1 MKRTITILLAAVFS
15 VGLCFAENWPDGS
28 KMDKWFTSGPEK
40 IKGQQAKRYVIT
52 DYGVVKD
59 STVLQTAAIQK
70 IIDMVSEKGGGTIVV
85 PEGTFLTSS
94 IFFKSGTHL
103 YLEKGAVLKGSDD
116 VSDYHI
122 VPVHIEGVI
131 QNYIAALVNA
141 YDVDGFSI
149 RGEGVIDGNGLRYWR
164 DFWTRRKVNPKC
176 TNLEAL
182 RPRLFYAAN
191 SNNVTLEGVTL
202 RNPGFWTTHFYKC
215 DHVLIKDIVI
225 FAPKTPVPAPSSDGV
240 DVDACNNVH
249 ITGCKFQNSDD
260 LIAIKGGK
268 GPWADTDP
276 DNGTNSNILVENC
289 WFGPG
294 SAMVTFGSECVGGR
308 NLILRN
314 CVGAGSSR
322 VLWLKMRPDTPQR
335 YEYILVENITGT
347 VGYFFYVHPWTQF
360 FDLKDRKDIPMSYG
374 EHITMR
380 NCNVTCTRKAID
392 VVENPEQYLLS
403 DIVYENLTLT
413 ETEEAK
419 ADQEARKKA
428 PKGDGASHEW
438 SGGPG
443 NKNR

>member
-1 MKRTITILLAAVFS
+1 MKKILASLSIILALGS
-15 VGLCFAENWPDGS
+15 VCRADVWPDGS
-28 KMDKWFTSGPEK
+28 KMDKWFTSKVETLR
-40 IKGQQAKRYVIT
+40 GQQARRFVLT
-52 DYGVVKD
+52 DHGVVKD
-59 STVLQTAAIQK
+59 STLLQTQAIQK
-70 IIDMVSEKGGGTIVV
+70 VIDLAAEQGGGTIVV
-85 PEGTFLTSS
+85 PEGVYLTSS
-94 IFFKSGTHL
+94 LFFKSGTHL

-116 VSDYHI
+116 VSDYAI

-131 QNYIAALVNA
+131 QPYIAALVNA
-141 YDVDGFSI
+141 YDVDGFSV

-182 RPRLFYAAN
+182 RPRLFYAAG

-215 DHVLIKDIVI
+215 DHVRIKDIVI
-225 FAPKTPVPAPSSDGV
+225 FAPKSPVPAPSSDGV

-249 ITGCKFQNSDD
+249 ISGCRFQNSDD

-276 DNGTNSNILVENC
+276 DNGTNSNILIEDC

-308 NLILRN
+308 NIILRN

-322 VLWLKMRPDTPQR
+322 VLWLKMRPDTPQK

-347 VGYFFYVHPWTQF
+347 VGNFFYVHPWTQF
-360 FDLKDRKDIPMSYG
+360 FDLKGREDIPMSYG

-380 NCNVTCTRKAID
+380 NCTVTCTRKAID
-392 VVENPEQYLLS
+392 IVENPDQYLLS

-419 ADQEARKKA
+419 AQQAR
-428 PKGDGASHEW
+428 PQHKGGASHEW
-438 SGGPG
+438 SGGPE